1 MQNHKFVS
9 FIYLCFLSLYAN
21 SLCAQ
26 TLLITNATL
35 IDGNGSAALS
45 DVNILIKNGLIHS
58 VGTSLNKPLDSPTID
73 AKGQV
78 VTPGLIDMHTHPT
91 FEILTKAPRMPFPD
105 TDSMPSSDKDMRE
118 FIETRLPLRLN
129 RFLQGGITTV
139 ISAGGYWPFDIEIRE
154 RIYAEDLSGPRM
166 LVASPIFT
174 APGGHPASGICSG
187 TSWCVSRLSFEV
199 SDAELARAGVRRFAA
214 GGVQAIKL
222 VYDSFDKT
230 HLGGPDFNFP
240 RLDKKVMKAIVE
252 EAKQIGLPV
261 IAHAKTV
268 NETADVIEAGV
279 DALVHSAL
287 MENPEFTTRDGSY
300 LPQLVGE
307 KKGMVVTTTIR
318 AFYERLLSATPE
330 SRPQAQ
336 HNFDL
341 VGPSL
346 RAYAEAGASLVF
358 GTDYDGAGLD
368 PDPADAVRSEA
379 QALVAAG
386 FTEVEVISM
395 ATGNA
400 WRHPVVPLALGSI
413 QPGKIADILI
423 LSDDPLKDITALTRP
438 LVVIKEGRIVIDK
451 R

>member
-1 MQNHKFVS
+1 MQNNKIVS
-9 FIYLCFLSLYAN
+9 FLYLCTLSFFTN
-21 SLCAQ
+21 NLCAQ
-26 TLLITNATL
+26 TLLISNATL
-35 IDGNGSAALS
+35 IDGTGSKPRS
-45 DVNILIKNGLIHS
+45 GVSIVIKDGIIHS
-58 VGTSLNKPLDSPTID
+58 VGKLVNESQDMLTID
-73 AKGQV
+73 AKGKV
-78 VTPGLIDMHTHPT
+78 VTPGLVDMHTHPT
-91 FEILTKAPRMPFPD
+91 FEILTETPRMPFPD
-105 TDSMPSSDKDMRE
+105 TESMPSSDADMRE

-154 RIYAEDLSGPRM
+154 RIYAEDLIGPRL

-187 TSWCVSRLSFEV
+187 ESWCVERLSFEV
-199 SDAELARAGVRRFAA
+199 SNPAQARKGVQRFAA

-230 HLGGPDFNFP
+230 HLGGPDFDFP
-240 RLDKKVMKAIVE
+240 RLDKKVMEAIVL
-252 EAKQIGLPV
+252 EARKIGLPV
-261 IAHAKTV
+261 IAHTKTV
-268 NETADVIEAGV
+268 NETADAIEAGV

-287 MENPEFTTRDGSY
+287 MENPDFTTSKGVY
-300 LPQLVGE
+300 LPQLVAQ
-307 KKGMVVTTTIR
+307 KKGLVVTTTIR

-330 SRPQAQ
+330 TRAQAQ
-336 HNFDL
+336 RNFDL

-346 RAYAEAGASLVF
+346 RAYMNAGTSLVF

-386 FTEVEVISM
+386 FTEMEVITM

-413 QPGKIADILI
+413 EAGKIADILI
-423 LSDDPLKDITALTRP
+423 LSKDPLQDITALTRP
-438 LVVIKEGRIVIDK
+438 LLVIKEGHIVIDK